1 MWINEKSLSLLIKLN
16 APNTVISGYSKI
28 MMNIF
33 IEKSSNY
40 RTFRFSSFNHIFENG
55 VNGITKEAGGFA
67 NRVLPAGSRKWN
79 SVSIFFKNPSRLVAT
94 TQVAYRADD
103 KLVRPARWK
112 SWNTYEYAEIYIY
125 ICISVVVSEQRCAI
139 GSGNGF
145 LPLRRTLL
153 YFTDSRRF
161 SPRNATTFLLSTY
174 SWCLSRA
181 SMYTRQTRLS
191 CRWENFN
198 RVERILEWVI
208 GRYKKEK
215 RKKKRRKRLCHDRK
229 SMVITLKKIEVSCL
243 HVNETNEL
251 DVYWKVSK
259 KKKKKEN
266 VSYYLCAM

>member
-1 MWINEKSLSLLIKLN
+1 MWKTIKFLSLLIKLN

-125 ICISVVVSEQRCAI
+125 MYKRSCEWTEMR
-139 GSGNGF
+139 
-145 LPLRRTLL
+145 
-153 YFTDSRRF
+153 DRF
-161 SPRNATTFLLSTY
+161 
-174 SWCLSRA
+174 
-181 SMYTRQTRLS
+181 
-191 CRWENFN
+191 
-198 RVERILEWVI
+198 
-208 GRYKKEK
+208 
-215 RKKKRRKRLCHDRK
+215 RKRLSSSSSNASLFHRL
-229 SMVITLKKIEVSCL
+229 SKILS
-243 HVNETNEL
+243 
-251 DVYWKVSK
+251 S
-259 KKKKKEN
+259 
-266 VSYYLCAM
+266 